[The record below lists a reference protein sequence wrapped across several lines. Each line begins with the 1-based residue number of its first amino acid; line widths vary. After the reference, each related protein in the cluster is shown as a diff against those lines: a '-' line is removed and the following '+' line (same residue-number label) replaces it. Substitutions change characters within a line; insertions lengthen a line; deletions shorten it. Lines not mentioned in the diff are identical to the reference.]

1 MRSTGQMLKYGE
13 RPSLVGFLCLLM
25 LLVSCLF
32 GPIARAHEVIPSI
45 MDVGLSDTTPNS
57 LSIEL
62 TFTAEAFLAGLDL
75 SEISETD
82 ESDRADQY
90 DEIRQVSAASLSG
103 LIEQQFDDLA
113 ALITVNADDQRLDLG
128 LEKILVEDQSDL
140 RLVRQTTLYLSAALP
155 DGARRLSAGLDKS
168 LGAVLVRQRGEGSDP
183 NYSDYLISGGV
194 SSDFVLGTVAEQ
206 SDLDLILKYI
216 YSGIVHIVPAG
227 LDHILFVIGLLA
239 FSQSGKALVAQISLF
254 TVAHTLTLAMASLG
268 WIAVPGA
275 IVEPL
280 IALSIAYIGIENIW
294 HAKGR
299 LTVLRLAV
307 VFGFGLLHGL
317 GFASVLAD
325 FGLPSHA
332 FVLGLLSFN
341 IGVEFGQL
349 MVVIPIFV
357 LLTILHLN
365 KYTFRQLFQVP
376 VSLSISCV
384 GLYWA
389 AERLGFLPVF

>member
-1 MRSTGQMLKYGE
+1 MLKYSE
-13 RPSLVGFLCLLM
+13 RPASVGFLCLLM
-25 LLVSCLF
+25 LCVSCLF
-32 GPIARAHEVIPSI
+32 GTIVRAHEVIPSI
-45 MDVGLSDTTPNS
+45 MDVGLSDTAPNG

-82 ESDRADQY
+82 DSDRSDQY
-90 DEIRQVSAASLSG
+90 DEIRQLSGASLSG
-103 LIEQQFDDLA
+103 LIEQKFDDLA

-128 LEKILVEDQSDL
+128 LEKIVVEDQNDL
-140 RLVRQTTLYLSAALP
+140 RLVRQTTLYLSAPLP
-155 DGARRLSAGLDKS
+155 DGARALSAGLDKS

-183 NYSDYLISGGV
+183 NYSDYLTSGGV
-194 SSDFVLGTVAEQ
+194 SSDFVLGTITEK
-206 SDLDLILKYI
+206 SDLDLVLKYI

-239 FSQSGKALVAQISLF
+239 FSLSGKALVAQISLF

-268 WIAVPGA
+268 WVAVPGA

-294 HAKGR
+294 RAKGR
-299 LTVLRLAV
+299 LTLLRLAV

-341 IGVEFGQL
+341 IGVEIGQL
-349 MVVIPIFV
+349 MVVIPVFA
-357 LLTILHLN
+357 LLTVLRLN
-365 KYTFRQLFQVP
+365 KYIFRQRFQVP
-376 VSLSISCV
+376 VSLSISFV

-389 AERLGFLPVF
+389 AERLGILPVF

>member
-1 MRSTGQMLKYGE
+1 MLKYSE
-13 RPSLVGFLCLLM
+13 RPASIGFLCLLM
-25 LLVSCLF
+25 LCVSCLF
-32 GPIARAHEVIPSI
+32 GTIVWAREVILSI
-45 MDVGLSDTTPNS
+45 MDVGLSDTAPNG

-82 ESDRADQY
+82 DSDRSDQY
-90 DEIRQVSAASLSG
+90 DEIRQLSGASLSG
-103 LIEQQFDDLA
+103 LIEQKFDDLA

-128 LEKILVEDQSDL
+128 LEKIVVEDQNDL
-140 RLVRQTTLYLSAALP
+140 RLVRQTTLYLSAPLP
-155 DGARRLSAGLDKS
+155 DGARALSAGLDKS

-183 NYSDYLISGGV
+183 NYSDYLTSGGV
-194 SSDFVLGTVAEQ
+194 SSDFVLGTITEQ
-206 SDLDLILKYI
+206 SDLDLVLKYI

-239 FSQSGKALVAQISLF
+239 FSLSGKALVAQISLF

-268 WIAVPGA
+268 WVAVPGA

-294 HAKGR
+294 RAKGR
-299 LTVLRLAV
+299 LTLLRSAV

-325 FGLPSHA
+325 FGLPSQA

-341 IGVEFGQL
+341 IGVEIGQL
-349 MVVIPIFV
+349 MVVIPVFA
-357 LLTILHLN
+357 LLTVLRLN
-365 KYTFRQLFQVP
+365 KYIFRQRFQVP
-376 VSLSISCV
+376 VSLSISFV

-389 AERLGFLPVF
+389 AERLGILPVF

>member
-1 MRSTGQMLKYGE
+1 MLKYSE
-13 RPSLVGFLCLLM
+13 RPASVGFLCLLM
-25 LLVSCLF
+25 LCVSCLF
-32 GPIARAHEVIPSI
+32 GTIVRAHEVIPSI
-45 MDVGLSDTTPNS
+45 MDVGLSDTAPNG

-82 ESDRADQY
+82 DSDRSDQY
-90 DEIRQVSAASLSG
+90 DEIRQLSGASLSE
-103 LIEQQFDDLA
+103 LIEQKFDDLA

-128 LEKILVEDQSDL
+128 LEKIVVEDQNDL
-140 RLVRQTTLYLSAALP
+140 RLVRQTTLYLSAPLP
-155 DGARRLSAGLDKS
+155 DGARALSAGLDKS

-183 NYSDYLISGGV
+183 NYSDYLTSGGI
-194 SSDFVLGTVAEQ
+194 SSDFVLGTITEQ
-206 SDLDLILKYI
+206 SDLDLVLKYI

-239 FSQSGKALVAQISLF
+239 FSLSGKALVAQISLF

-268 WIAVPGA
+268 WVAVPGA

-294 HAKGR
+294 RAKGR
-299 LTVLRLAV
+299 LTLLRSAV

-341 IGVEFGQL
+341 IGVEIGQL
-349 MVVIPIFV
+349 MVVIPVFA
-357 LLTILHLN
+357 LLTVLRLN
-365 KYTFRQLFQVP
+365 KYIFRQRFQVP
-376 VSLSISCV
+376 VSLSISFV

-389 AERLGFLPVF
+389 AERLGILAVF

>member
-1 MRSTGQMLKYGE
+1 MLKYSE
-13 RPSLVGFLCLLM
+13 RPASVGFLCLLM
-25 LLVSCLF
+25 LCVSCLF
-32 GPIARAHEVIPSI
+32 GTIVRAHEVIPSI
-45 MDVGLSDTTPNS
+45 MDVGLSDTAPNG

-82 ESDRADQY
+82 DSDRSDQY
-90 DEIRQVSAASLSG
+90 DEIRQLSGASLSE
-103 LIEQQFDDLA
+103 LIEQKFDDLA

-128 LEKILVEDQSDL
+128 LEKIVVEDQNDL
-140 RLVRQTTLYLSAALP
+140 RLVRQTTLYLSAPLP
-155 DGARRLSAGLDKS
+155 DGARALSAGLDKS

-183 NYSDYLISGGV
+183 NYSDYLTSGGI
-194 SSDFVLGTVAEQ
+194 SSDFVLGTITEQ
-206 SDLDLILKYI
+206 SDLDLVLKYI

-239 FSQSGKALVAQISLF
+239 FSLSGKALVAQISLF

-268 WIAVPGA
+268 WVAVPGA

-294 HAKGR
+294 RAKGR
-299 LTVLRLAV
+299 LTLLRSAV

-341 IGVEFGQL
+341 IGVEIGQL
-349 MVVIPIFV
+349 MVVIPVFA
-357 LLTILHLN
+357 LLTVLRLN
-365 KYTFRQLFQVP
+365 KYIFRQRFQVP
-376 VSLSISCV
+376 VSLSISFV

-389 AERLGFLPVF
+389 AERLGILPVF

>member
-1 MRSTGQMLKYGE
+1 MLKYSE
-13 RPSLVGFLCLLM
+13 RPASVGFLCLLM
-25 LLVSCLF
+25 LCVSCLF
-32 GPIARAHEVIPSI
+32 GTIVRAHEVIPSI
-45 MDVGLSDTTPNS
+45 MDVGMSDTAPNG

-82 ESDRADQY
+82 DSDRSDQY
-90 DEIRQVSAASLSG
+90 DEIRQLSGASLSE
-103 LIEQQFDDLA
+103 LIEQKFDDLA

-128 LEKILVEDQSDL
+128 LEKIVVEDQNDL
-140 RLVRQTTLYLSAALP
+140 RLVRQTTLYLSAPLP
-155 DGARRLSAGLDKS
+155 DGARALSAGLDKS

-183 NYSDYLISGGV
+183 NYSDYLTSGGV
-194 SSDFVLGTVAEQ
+194 SSDFVLGTITEQ
-206 SDLDLILKYI
+206 SDLDLVLKYI

-239 FSQSGKALVAQISLF
+239 FSLSGKALVAQISLF

-268 WIAVPGA
+268 WVAVPGA

-294 HAKGR
+294 RAKGR
-299 LTVLRLAV
+299 LTLLRSAV

-341 IGVEFGQL
+341 IGVEIGQL
-349 MVVIPIFV
+349 MVVIPVFA
-357 LLTILHLN
+357 LLTVLRLN
-365 KYTFRQLFQVP
+365 KYIFRQRFQVP
-376 VSLSISCV
+376 VSLSISFV

-389 AERLGFLPVF
+389 AERLGILPVF

>member
-1 MRSTGQMLKYGE
+1 MLKYSE
-13 RPSLVGFLCLLM
+13 RPASVGFLCLLM
-25 LLVSCLF
+25 LCVSCLF
-32 GPIARAHEVIPSI
+32 GTIVRAHEVIPSI
-45 MDVGLSDTTPNS
+45 MDVGLSDTAPNG

-82 ESDRADQY
+82 DSDRSDQY
-90 DEIRQVSAASLSG
+90 DEIRQLSGASLSE
-103 LIEQQFDDLA
+103 LIEQKFDDLA

-128 LEKILVEDQSDL
+128 LEKIVVEDQNDL
-140 RLVRQTTLYLSAALP
+140 RLVRQTTLYLSTPLP
-155 DGARRLSAGLDKS
+155 DGARALSAGLDKS

-183 NYSDYLISGGV
+183 NYSDYLTSGGI
-194 SSDFVLGTVAEQ
+194 SSDFVLGTITEQ
-206 SDLDLILKYI
+206 SDLDLVLKYI

-239 FSQSGKALVAQISLF
+239 FSLSGKALVAQISLF

-268 WIAVPGA
+268 WVAVPGA

-294 HAKGR
+294 RAKGR
-299 LTVLRLAV
+299 LTLLRSAV

-341 IGVEFGQL
+341 IGVEIGQL
-349 MVVIPIFV
+349 MVVIPVFA
-357 LLTILHLN
+357 LLTVLRLN
-365 KYTFRQLFQVP
+365 KYIFRQRFQVP
-376 VSLSISCV
+376 VSLSISFV

-389 AERLGFLPVF
+389 AERLGILPVF

>member
-1 MRSTGQMLKYGE
+1 MLKYSE
-13 RPSLVGFLCLLM
+13 RPSSVGFLCLLM
-25 LLVSCLF
+25 LCVSCLF
-32 GPIARAHEVIPSI
+32 GTIVRAHEVIPSI
-45 MDVGLSDTTPNS
+45 MDVGLSDTAPNG

-82 ESDRADQY
+82 DSDRSDQY
-90 DEIRQVSAASLSG
+90 DEIRQLSGASLSE
-103 LIEQQFDDLA
+103 LIEQKFDDLA

-128 LEKILVEDQSDL
+128 LEKIVVEDQNDL
-140 RLVRQTTLYLSAALP
+140 RLVRQTTLYLSTPLP
-155 DGARRLSAGLDKS
+155 DGARALSAGLDKS

-183 NYSDYLISGGV
+183 NYSDYLTSGGI
-194 SSDFVLGTVAEQ
+194 SSDFVLGTITEK
-206 SDLDLILKYI
+206 SDLDLVLKYI

-239 FSQSGKALVAQISLF
+239 FSLSGKALVAQISLF

-268 WIAVPGA
+268 WVAVPGA

-294 HAKGR
+294 RAKGR
-299 LTVLRLAV
+299 LTLLRSAV

-341 IGVEFGQL
+341 IGVEIGQL
-349 MVVIPIFV
+349 MVVIPVFA
-357 LLTILHLN
+357 LLTVLRLN
-365 KYTFRQLFQVP
+365 KYIFRQRFQVP
-376 VSLSISCV
+376 VSLSISFV

-389 AERLGFLPVF
+389 AERLGILPVF

>member
-1 MRSTGQMLKYGE
+1 MLKYSE
-13 RPSLVGFLCLLM
+13 RPASVGFLCLLM
-25 LLVSCLF
+25 LCVSCLF
-32 GPIARAHEVIPSI
+32 GTIVRAHEVIPSI
-45 MDVGLSDTTPNS
+45 MDVGLSDTAPNG

-82 ESDRADQY
+82 DSDRSDQY
-90 DEIRQVSAASLSG
+90 DEIRQLSGASLSG
-103 LIEQQFDDLA
+103 LIEQKFDDLA
-113 ALITVNADDQRLDLG
+113 ALITVNADDKRLDLG
-128 LEKILVEDQSDL
+128 LEKIVVEDQNDL
-140 RLVRQTTLYLSAALP
+140 RLVRQTTLYLSAPLP
-155 DGARRLSAGLDKS
+155 DGARALSAGLDKS

-183 NYSDYLISGGV
+183 NYSDYLTSGGI
-194 SSDFVLGTVAEQ
+194 SSDFVLGTITEK
-206 SDLDLILKYI
+206 SDLDLVLKYI

-239 FSQSGKALVAQISLF
+239 FSLSGKALVAQISLF

-268 WIAVPGA
+268 WVAVPGA

-294 HAKGR
+294 RAKGR
-299 LTVLRLAV
+299 LTLLRSAV

-341 IGVEFGQL
+341 IGVEIGQL
-349 MVVIPIFV
+349 MVVIPVFA
-357 LLTILHLN
+357 LLTVLRLN
-365 KYTFRQLFQVP
+365 KYIFRQRFQVP
-376 VSLSISCV
+376 VSLSISFV

-389 AERLGFLPVF
+389 AERLGILPVF